1 METTP
6 QNTQPQGIGIDLRG
20 NNEPQDQNHHD
31 DSKDKL
37 VLKSTFGNETN
48 SSGQSREEA
57 ISTTANPVAPQLS
70 LPSEGAISDLLSH
83 LGQVFGNTD
92 LISAA
97 KIELACIQE
106 ELLKKPQ
113 EVYPQLDFND
123 VHLRMDIQEIL
134 ESCSWFEDVYIQF
147 PRDMDVDCS
156 GCDITVSDVEGEVE
170 VIMSQGQAE
179 VMAEKIMDF
188 LEKRT
193 NIIKHA

>member
-6 QNTQPQGIGIDLRG
+6 QNTQPQGIDLQK
-20 NNEPQDQNHHD
+20 NNEPQGQ
-31 DSKDKL
+31 DKL
-37 VLKSTFGNETN
+37 VLKSTFGNE
-48 SSGQSREEA
+48 SQEP
-57 ISTTANPVAPQLS
+57 NPVAPQLS

-106 ELLKKPQ
+106 ELLKKSQ
-113 EVYPQLDFND
+113 EAEPQLDFND
-123 VHLRMDIQEIL
+123 VNLRTDIQEIL
-134 ESCSWFEDVYIQF
+134 ESCSWFEEVYIGY
-147 PRDMDVDCS
+147 PSDMEVDCS

-170 VIMSQGQAE
+170 VGMSQGQAE
-179 VMAEKIMDF
+179 VMAEKIIDF

-193 NIIKHA
+193 KHA

>member
-1 METTP
+1 MESTP
-6 QNTQPQGIGIDLRG
+6 QNTQPQG
-20 NNEPQDQNHHD
+20 Q
-31 DSKDKL
+31 DKL

-48 SSGQSREEA
+48 RHGQSLVEAISTIVNEGAIYLSGQSREEA
-57 ISTTANPVAPQLS
+57 LANPVAPQLS

-97 KIELACIQE
+97 KIELAYIQDE
-106 ELLKKPQ
+106 MLKKH
-113 EVYPQLDFND
+113 EEAEPQLDFND

-147 PRDMDVDCS
+147 PKDMDVDCS

-170 VIMSQGQAE
+170 VIMSQGQSEALAE
-179 VMAEKIMDF
+179 QIMDF